1 MRRTMSALQETASFL
16 SLWLRKNQV
25 SKYYDLISTHHVLT
39 EKSLYLNLGY
49 WDGSTTYDD
58 ACMRLAEVLGEAGGM
73 SSTDEVVDC
82 GFGFADQ
89 DFYWLERFK
98 PKRITGLNI
107 TASQVIE
114 ARRRAAEGGFSADR
128 LDLREGSATA
138 MALPDASA
146 DLIIALESAFHFDTR
161 EVFFREAF
169 RVLRPGGRL
178 VTADVIPRDDAPR
191 TLKAA
196 VGDWLGRRVCQLPAA
211 NVYGRGEY
219 ERKLAASGLIPV
231 RVDSIREKVYRPCSD
246 FARRRL
252 REPEMKARWNPLL
265 RLLWAVSLEEM
276 AGPNG
281 PDYILSV
288 SMKPKVASSAA
299 RAEVRRH

>member
-1 MRRTMSALQETASFL
+1 MRRTMSALQETASLL

-73 SSTDEVVDC
+73 SRTDEVVDC

-114 ARRRAAEGGFSADR
+114 ARRRAAERGFSADR

-146 DLIIALESAFHFDTR
+146 DLVIALDPLSTSILARSSSARPSVSCAPAGAWSRPTSSPATTPPAR
-161 EVFFREAF
+161 SRPRLGTGSAGAF
-169 RVLRPGGRL
+169 VNSR
-178 VTADVIPRDDAPR
+178 PR
-191 TLKAA
+191 TCTA
-196 VGDWLGRRVCQLPAA
+196 AA
-211 NVYGRGEY
+211 NTRVSSLR
-219 ERKLAASGLIPV
+219 AA
-231 RVDSIREKVYRPCSD
+231 
-246 FARRRL
+246 
-252 REPEMKARWNPLL
+252 
-265 RLLWAVSLEEM
+265 
-276 AGPNG
+276 
-281 PDYILSV
+281 
-288 SMKPKVASSAA
+288 
-299 RAEVRRH
+299 